1 MDDVIDASSVGVTP
15 NAGLLGDVFGI
26 KVFTDSPIIGVDDA
40 VDAVLADFILNRSSS
55 SSASS
60 ASSSLTPLISAADLR
75 QFLAYASSRQV
86 ELTSEAK
93 TLITGYYMYSRK
105 RRSSGATSS
114 FGVSHEA
121 ASATFPASAIS
132 TLTSL
137 AMAHAKLRMYDDVS
151 SYCTLQCAQIRA
163 VNAKVS
169 NLICILQFFFSGHE
183 SLYG

>member
-105 RRSSGATSS
+105 RRTSS
-114 FGVSHEA
+114 FGLSHEA